1 MTLLAANNY
10 ADSLNGLKRFEEAKS
25 LMRKTIPVAQRILG
39 EDAQL
44 TLTMRKIFAETS
56 CKNPGATLDDI
67 REAVAMLEEIART
80 ARRVLGSGHPFVRSL
95 EISLRFA
102 REALHARETMGDVS
116 SLREAMEAMT
126 SGDA

>member
-1 MTLLAANNY
+1 MALY
-10 ADSLNGLKRFEEAKS
+10 
-25 LMRKTIPVAQRILG
+25 P
-39 EDAQL
+39 DA
-44 TLTMRKIFAETS
+44 
-56 CKNPGATLDDI
+56 GATLDDI

-116 SLREAMEAMT
+116 SLREAMEAMAA
-126 SGDA
+126 GDA